1 MTVSIREVAKIAGV
15 THGTVSKVL
24 GGNPKYSI
32 PAPTRQRIL
41 SAVGELGYRPHFS
54 AQSLKRGRTNIY
66 GFYAG
71 TRHFE
76 IPNMFF
82 AHTLDGL
89 HAGCNECEKDLM
101 LVGTFRGTDAG
112 ALYGA
117 LIDGRIDGLVAF
129 INEDDP
135 LCADLVQSPLPV
147 IAIVDP
153 VHGMPSV
160 TIDEDMGA
168 SLIASHLAECGHR
181 HVVYVTS
188 YGPMSS
194 ALERHAA
201 FSKEADRLGIIVDS
215 FQDDHACEQIVAI
228 MRQSPGAR
236 PSAAVCWHDNTARTI
251 YARCHE
257 NGIDVPGDLT
267 LIGFDGISRELAP
280 GEMLSTI
287 SAPWRAVAREAVH
300 ILARRVDGDHVPPI
314 TRLSVEFMS
323 GTTG

>member
-1 MTVSIREVAKIAGV
+1 VTVSIREVAKIAGV

-117 LIDGRIDGLVAF
+117 L
-129 INEDDP
+129 
-135 LCADLVQSPLPV
+135 